1 MPTTVLLCTTWTLL
15 LLYLSNIHQ
24 AGTAVN
30 SPPLEPGFDPLIV
43 IVRLRLQCLYV
54 YEAPHLTIESFN
66 IILEACPNL
75 RQVIRYFF
83 VPKSQHYIQFGNLS
97 RWAVNCEG
105 IQQIV
110 RTVRNNNLEVEILCG
125 SHWFQSTCAK
135 AVSFG
140 AT

>member
-1 MPTTVLLCTTWTLL
+1 MVAKYFTT
-15 LLYLSNIHQ
+15 I
-24 AGTAVN
+24 
-30 SPPLEPGFDPLIV
+30 F
-43 IVRLRLQCLYV
+43 
-54 YEAPHLTIESFN
+54 
-66 IILEACPNL
+66 
-75 RQVIRYFF
+75 
-83 VPKSQHYIQFGNLS
+83 IQFGNLS